1 MDQVKAQMA
10 VVAKYWF
17 WIATALVTLL
27 SVGTWWVSSGKLL
40 AEFEAAKAKL
50 SSDAQK
56 ISTVRNSL
64 DTHPNDT
71 SHEQMDKLVE
81 TRTGAVMEAW
91 TNVYNRQ
98 RDILVW
104 PVGELKEDFVSEFVD
119 LIPIELKV
127 EFPTP
132 EADEKET
139 SLRNRYR
146 DYIGNVL
153 PNIAEI
159 AKTKWTADFY
169 KPATG
174 MGGGMGGMGGMG
186 GYDGGMGGEDLGGM
200 GGGDMYGG
208 GMPGGMGGGMGGTG
222 LPRDEGP
229 LVTWDA
235 ASQERLLAD
244 LFPWRGGQPT
254 TLDVL
259 YSQENLW
266 ILKQLMQIIASVNGD
281 AGQRFQAKIRG
292 INRISIGRSVPTSAG
307 SLSKPSK
314 PGAAAGGM
322 DSMGMG
328 MGMDGMDGMDM
339 GGSGGDMYGSG
350 GPEAGMMGDPS
361 MGGGAAVAVDPGD
374 NRYVD
379 TAGTPVTAS
388 QLRAALSSNSPTD
401 AFMAVAK
408 RVPVMMTLKMDQRS
422 LPELLAVCGS
432 VPLMVEVK
440 HVRILPP
447 SGAGAMTDN
456 GAGGGMGGAMGDM
469 GGMGAPGGMG
479 AGLGSM
485 DEGSGGDAYG
495 GMPTTAKADAF
506 PLDMIVEVYGIIYI
520 YNPPQAD
527 SLGIE
532 KVDENTVVEGTA
544 LGEGR
549 ADDTAE
555 EPVPAVSPD
564 PAVTQPS
571 GDATAD
577 PATSE
582 APADPA
588 LPAAGPTDAAP
599 PADVTTPADATPPAD
614 AAAPA
619 DTAAP
624 AVDPAAGAAITRP
637 GGMIEMVAG
646 TANRFTGE
654 FIFAG

>member
-10 VVAKYWF
+10 VAAKYWF

-27 SVGTWWVSSGKLL
+27 SVGAWWVSSGKLL
-40 AEFEAAKAKL
+40 AEFEAAKTKL
-50 SSDAQK
+50 TGDAQK
-56 ISTVRNSL
+56 VSTVRNAL
-64 DTHPNDT
+64 DTHPNEL
-71 SHEQMDKLVE
+71 SHEQMEKLLE
-81 TRTGAVMEAW
+81 SRTEAVMEAW
-91 TNVYNRQ
+91 TSVYNRQ

-104 PVGELKEDFVSEFVD
+104 PVNELKEDFVREFED
-119 LIPIELKV
+119 LNPIELKV
-127 EFPTP
+127 EFPTL

-174 MGGGMGGMGGMG
+174 MGGGMGMDGYGGGEIGGMA
-186 GYDGGMGGEDLGGM
+186 GGE
-200 GGGDMYGG
+200 MYGSG
-208 GMPGGMGGGMGGTG
+208 GMPGGVGGAG

-229 LVTWDA
+229 LVTWDT
-235 ASQERLLAD
+235 ASQEKLLAD

-266 ILKQLMQIIASVNGD
+266 ILKQLMQIIATVNGD

-307 SLSKPSK
+307 TLAKPNRL
-314 PGAAAGGM
+314 GAAGGGM
-322 DSMGMG
+322 ESMGMG
-328 MGMDGMDGMDM
+328 MGMEGGDPM
-339 GGSGGDMYGSG
+339 GGMGSEMMG
-350 GPEAGMMGDPS
+350 AGMMGEGG
-361 MGGGAAVAVDPGD
+361 MGDGGMGGGGMGGAAVTFDPGD

-408 RVPVMMTLKMDQRS
+408 RVPVMLTLKMDQRS

-447 SGAGAMTDN
+447 SGAGAVASN
-456 GAGGGMGGAMGDM
+456 GGMGDPMGGADGMGGMGG
-469 GGMGAPGGMG
+469 GMTA
-479 AGLGSM
+479 M
-485 DEGSGGDAYG
+485 DEGSGFG
-495 GMPTTAKADAF
+495 GMPTTVQADAF
-506 PLDMIVEVYGIIYI
+506 PLDMVVEVYGIIYI

-532 KVDENTVVEGTA
+532 KVDENTVIEGTA

-549 ADDTAE
+549 VDETVAPGPVV
-555 EPVPAVSPD
+555 EPDPPATQEPTVPQPAVED
-564 PAVTQPS
+564 
-571 GDATAD
+571 
-577 PATSE
+577 
-582 APADPA
+582 PADPSGET
-588 LPAAGPTDAAP
+588 PAAVD
-599 PADVTTPADATPPAD
+599 PA
-614 AAAPA
+614 
-619 DTAAP
+619 
-624 AVDPAAGAAITRP
+624 AVDPAAGAGLVRP
-637 GGMIEMVAG
+637 RGLTQIATAASLRTDPQFILAG
-646 TANRFTGE
+646 
-654 FIFAG
+654 